1 MYSNPH
7 HLAADQPILDV
18 DHFAELCD
26 MLGNDQTESLLR
38 TFLVDLDERVPS
50 IIASCEAGEH
60 GMAKRG
66 VHGLKGAA
74 LSIGACRIA
83 MIAASIAALPEDSS
97 ATERSPSP
105 NCAQS
110 RDSSSQTSGP
120 RLEYQ
125 RAPSIRSR

>member
-83 MIAASIAALPEDSS
+83 MIAASIERADDEERQRYCYQLPEC
-97 ATERSPSP
+97 ATATRNLITALLP
-105 NCAQS
+105 A
-110 RDSSSQTSGP
+110 
-120 RLEYQ
+120 
-125 RAPSIRSR
+125 A